1 MPKRMEEALK
11 REAAKRGYTGQRAD
25 KFVYGT
31 MRKTGWKPSGQ
42 KKATKHGHGHGH
54 GPGHKRMA
62 AFAGG
67 GP

>member
-42 KKATKHGHGHGH
+42 KKAAKHGH